1 MSRCSIQAF
10 VPEEHKSG
18 SRRSRIT
25 VRPPHSPVRLPSHP
39 RCALAASG
47 SAASASSRRPER
59 LFAELSCEG
68 RSCAVNRPRRR
79 HWGGEGGRRR
89 GRRRDA
95 TFAWSPRCTDA
106 ATGTTLTCAGV
117 ILAGGQTVRNLTLFV
132 RVLAGTAAV
141 ALTDVAPPL
150 GVRLRV
156 LRRRDSPV
164 LLTGDA
170 APRGPGAL
178 SLLWRRAVKGFCS
191 EHARP
196 VKQARSRFPP
206 SSPGR

>member
-1 MSRCSIQAF
+1 MDG
-10 VPEEHKSG
+10 V
-18 SRRSRIT
+18 
-25 VRPPHSPVRLPSHP
+25 
-39 RCALAASG
+39 
-47 SAASASSRRPER
+47 
-59 LFAELSCEG
+59 
-68 RSCAVNRPRRR
+68 
-79 HWGGEGGRRR
+79 
-89 GRRRDA
+89 A

-106 ATGTTLTCAGV
+106 ATGTSLTCAGV

-191 EHARP
+191 EH
-196 VKQARSRFPP
+196 
-206 SSPGR
+206 GL

>member
-59 LFAELSCEG
+59 LFAALSCEG

-79 HWGGEGGRRR
+79 HRGGDGGRRR

-95 TFAWSPRCTDA
+95 RLVATLYGRRHRHASHMCGGHSSRRTDGSQFDPVRARFGGHGGGGADRRCASAWREVASVA
-106 ATGTTLTCAGV
+106 AARFTSTSH
-117 ILAGGQTVRNLTLFV
+117 
-132 RVLAGTAAV
+132 
-141 ALTDVAPPL
+141 
-150 GVRLRV
+150 
-156 LRRRDSPV
+156 RRRC
-164 LLTGDA
+164 A
-170 APRGPGAL
+170 ARA
-178 SLLWRRAVKGFCS
+178 RRAFAPLAPSREGFL
-191 EHARP
+191 
-196 VKQARSRFPP
+196 F
-206 SSPGR
+206 